1 LERAL
6 FTHHFFI
13 KRNAGKTAYFLL
25 LYHEETEKSIDF
37 DSLSQLFLYK
47 FAVAFLA
54 NIDKS
59 TGRNRSVRCFCGMF
73 FLNMFLLAAVTVHDQ
88 TRIETVQA

>member
-1 LERAL
+1 M
-6 FTHHFFI
+6 
-13 KRNAGKTAYFLL
+13 KRNAY
-25 LYHEETEKSIDF
+25 
-37 DSLSQLFLYK
+37 SLILMDDVVAAVDVYKRQLYK